1 MKGVFFSCLLTLLC
15 GGMLFA
21 QDLSKEF
28 QQIYSKLDQLKTF
41 QFVVDYSSNDT
52 SEFKEEGGISV
63 LFTPDGYFYQTN
75 FCELVINKGNTILI
89 DEDERIIRYSQN
101 EELDK
106 SVQSVTTGMLL
117 NQIDTLVT
125 KADSVY
131 FSFDGLD
138 RVYYLRF
145 ANQYFNLVEMRF
157 SGDMLKHIDYYYN
170 SDFVGTKG
178 LKVSNKITLN
188 TQPVFDPNILRTDF
202 YFVEKDNQ
210 IIPKE
215 DFASYRI
222 EKSESVNSILK

>member
-1 MKGVFFSCLLTLLC
+1 MKGVVFSCLLTLLC

-28 QQIYSKLDQLKTF
+28 QQIYSKLDQLKIF

-75 FCELVINKGNTILI
+75 FCELVINKENTILI

-101 EELDK
+101 EALDK
-106 SVQSVTTGMLL
+106 SIESVTTGMLL

-125 KADSVY
+125 RADSVY

-145 ANQYFNLVEMRF
+145 ANQYFNMVEMRF

-188 TQPVFDPNILRTDF
+188 VQPVFDPNILKTDF